1 MCTRILYVDGQI
13 NPLIYDPNRPSR
25 NIVTGRNM
33 DWATPLETEIWAF
46 PANMERQGGT
56 YPNPFKW
63 TSKYGSVIA
72 SALNGATTDG
82 MNTQGLVANLLFL
95 TESDYERKSREE
107 LPKMSTAAWTQY
119 VLDSFGTV
127 KEAVEAMKPDN
138 LFQMNAPSIP
148 IPGREDQKSTVHLS
162 ISDATG
168 DSAIFEY
175 VKGELKIHHGPNY
188 TVMTNS
194 PTYEKQL
201 AINEYWENKDGMIVL
216 PGTNNASDRFARA
229 SFYLSAVPRAGVNDV
244 RTAIATTFSIIR
256 NASVPLGLNDPEK
269 PNLSSTIWSTV
280 SDHKNLVYY
289 YANARSA
296 SVCWIDLNELD
307 LKEGSGVRKID
318 MLEERNYPEGSEK
331 PEKPEIIEKWELGGD
346 LTDKFV
352 SADEFPFLPYLEVST
367 LPGQVSK

>member
-1 MCTRILYVDGQI
+1 MCTRILYTDGQLLKSATAGG
-13 NPLIYDPNRPSR
+13 NV
-25 NIVTGRNM
+25 VTGRNM

-46 PANMERQGGT
+46 PANIERQGGT
-56 YPNPFKW
+56 YEHPFKW

-72 SALNGATTDG
+72 SALDGATTDG
-82 MNTQGLVANLLFL
+82 INTQGLVANLLFL
-95 TESDYERKSREE
+95 TESDYDREPGGEE
-107 LPKMSTAAWTQY
+107 LPTMSTAAWTQY

-127 KEAVEAMKPDN
+127 EEAVKAMEPDN

-148 IPGREDQKSTVHLS
+148 GSDKKSTLHLS

-175 VKGELKIHHGPNY
+175 VKGKLTIHHGKGY

-201 AINEYWENKDGMIVL
+201 AINEYWKNKDGMVVL

-229 SFYLSAVPRAGVNDV
+229 SFYLSAVPRDYVNDV

-256 NASVPLGLNDPEK
+256 NVAVPVGLTDREK
-269 PNLSSTIWSTV
+269 PNLSSTLWSTV
-280 SDHKNLVYY
+280 SDHKNLIYY

-296 SVCWIDLNELD
+296 SVCWIDLKQ
-307 LKEGSGVRKID
+307 LKLGEGSGVRKID
-318 MLEERNYPEGSEK
+318 MLEEVSHPGGT
-331 PEKPEIIEKWELGGD
+331 EIIEKWELGGN
-346 LTDKFV
+346 LTCHFV
-352 SADEFPFLPYLEVST
+352 SADKFEFLPHAIAST
-367 LPGQVSK
+367 LPGLV